1 MNLLQSVASQLPGL
15 GTEVLRLCVWLALL
29 AAIFVPL
36 ERLFALRPAKVL
48 RREIGVDLGYYFINS
63 LFSALLLGVPMALV
77 AVAAQHIVP
86 AALPAALGELPL
98 TARLLLALVVGETGF
113 YWGHRLS
120 HQIPWLWRF
129 HAVHHSAGQMDFLVN
144 TRAHPIDMVATRL
157 LGFVPL
163 YALGLAGPTGAGT
176 AAPALVI
183 VLGTVCGFFIHANV
197 RWRFGPLEWLIAT
210 PAFHHWHHSRVE
222 HTNRNY
228 AAMLPV
234 LDRLFGTLHLPAQW
248 PSDYGIEAALPVTLG
263 GQLIEPLRAAKPQPK
278 PPSPAAAGG
287 WTGPDLT

>member
-1 MNLLQSVASQLPGL
+1 MNLLQSMVAALPGL
-15 GTEVLRLCVWLALL
+15 GTEVLRLCLWLALL

-36 ERLFALRPAKVL
+36 ERMFALRPQKVW

-63 LFSALLLGVPMALV
+63 LLPALLLGVPMALLG
-77 AVAAQHIVP
+77 VAAQHLVP
-86 AALPAALGELPL
+86 AALPATFSALPL
-98 TARLLLALVVGETGF
+98 AAKLALAFIVGETGF

-129 HAVHHSAGQMDFLVN
+129 HAVHHSAEHMDFLVN
-144 TRAHPIDMVATRL
+144 TRAHPVDMVVTRL
-157 LGFVPL
+157 FGLVPL

-176 AAPALVI
+176 ATPALVI
-183 VLGTVCGFFIHANV
+183 LVGTLWGFFIHANV
-197 RWRFGPLEWLIAT
+197 RWRLGPLEWLIAT

-228 AAMLPV
+228 ASMLPV

-248 PSDYGIEAALPVTLG
+248 PSACGIEAPLPGTLG
-263 GQLIEPLRAAKPQPK
+263 GQLIGPLRAAKPQP
-278 PPSPAAAGG
+278 PVAAGLRRR
-287 WTGPDLT
+287 P